1 MNIGELRGLLDVIN
15 REEPV
20 GVQVH
25 VVVKHEND
33 QETILK
39 ADVSEELAEELKN
52 IFIRTINERFFNDDD
67 LVLSNISEANELI
80 DSAFYYDINEFPD
93 KLEIV
98 RAFDPWENYSEFS
111 FRNDDIADIKAI
123 LITLG
128 NQNSYFTIFKHIYQI
143 TILKQDRVI
152 RIFPASHRFEKFND
166 TILQI
171 NEAIDFI
178 YAENSLIV
186 NNLRTLTNAYGYK
199 DIIKNQARNKIEMI
213 RTLDLIENLDELQAF
228 VENVKYAKRM
238 LKISPNSPVISL
250 DKMRIINFIRNHPKL
265 VNRIRLN
272 DSGERIILDTDV
284 SKVHMIGILNDDFLK
299 SNLTD
304 IDYESERKEELL
316 EGE

>member
-20 GVQVH
+20 GIQVH
-25 VVVKHEND
+25 VVLKNESD
-33 QETILK
+33 QETIMK

-52 IFIRTINERFFNDDD
+52 IFIGTINERFFHNED
-67 LVLSNISEANELI
+67 LVLSNISDANELI

-98 RAFDPWENYSEFS
+98 RSFNPWENYNEFS

-128 NQNSYFTIFKHIYQI
+128 NQNSHFTIFKHVYPI

-152 RIFPASHRFEKFND
+152 RIFPSSHRFEKFND

-171 NEAIDFI
+171 NETIDFI

-186 NNLRTLTNAYGYK
+186 NNLKTLTNAYGYK
-199 DIIKNQARNKIEMI
+199 EVIKNQARIKIEII
-213 RTLDLIENLDELQAF
+213 RTLDLIENLDELHAF

-265 VNRIRLN
+265 ASRIRLN
-272 DSGERIILDTDV
+272 NSGERIVLDTDV

-304 IDYESERKEELL
+304 IDYESERKAELL
-316 EGE
+316 ESE